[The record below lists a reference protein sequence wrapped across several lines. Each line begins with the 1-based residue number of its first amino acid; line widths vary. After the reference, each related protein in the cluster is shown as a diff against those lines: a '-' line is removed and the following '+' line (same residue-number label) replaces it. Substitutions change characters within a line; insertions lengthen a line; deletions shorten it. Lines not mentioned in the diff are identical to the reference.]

1 MTLDPA
7 FIFAVSSA
15 GDFGMNGQLPWPA
28 NAFDFAHFRDMTM
41 GQMLL
46 VGRKTADTLPP
57 LPGRDI
63 AVLTRSP
70 EKYFNT
76 DRHYLNLN
84 EALLAAKTRQQR
96 LLIGGGVEVLR
107 STNYFHRH
115 VKTAYI
121 SVIEGSY
128 PSDTKFDL
136 AKWLLEGGWQSKNS
150 TSCDSPQ
157 TTIYVCERP

>member
-46 VGRKTADTLPP
+46 VGRKTAETMPP

-63 AVLTRSP
+63 AVLTRSR

-107 STNYFHRH
+107 SIDHLH
-115 VKTAYI
+115 LVKTAYI
-121 SVIEGSY
+121 TVIEGSY
-128 PSDTKFDL
+128 PSDVKFNL
-136 AKWLLEGGWQSKNS
+136 ARWLLDGGWQCKNS

-157 TTIYVCERP
+157 TTIYICER

>member
-7 FIFAVSSA
+7 FLFAVSSA

-46 VGRKTADTLPP
+46 VGRKTADRLPHP
-57 LPGRDI
+57 PGRDI
-63 AVLTRSP
+63 GVLTRSR

-76 DRHYLNLN
+76 DRHYLNLS
-84 EALLAAKTRQQR
+84 EALLAAQTRQRR
-96 LLIGGGVEVLR
+96 LLIGGGAEVLR
-107 STNYFHRH
+107 SIDRMHL

-128 PSDTKFDL
+128 PSDVKFDL
-136 AKWLLEGGWQSKNS
+136 AHWLLDGAWQCKNY

-157 TTIYVCERP
+157 TTIYLCER

>member
-7 FIFAVSSA
+7 FLFAVSSE
-15 GDFGMNGQLPWPA
+15 GDFGMNGQLPWPH
-28 NAFDFAHFRDMTM
+28 NPFDFAHFRDMTM

-46 VGRKTADTLPP
+46 VGRKTAETLPP

-63 AVLTRSP
+63 AVLTRSR
-70 EKYFNT
+70 EKYFNA

-107 STNYFHRH
+107 SIDHLH
-115 VKTAYI
+115 LVKTAYI
-121 SVIEGSY
+121 TVIEGSY
-128 PSDTKFDL
+128 PSDVKFNL
-136 AKWLLEGGWQSKNS
+136 AHWLLDGGWQCKNS
-150 TSCDSPQ
+150 TSCDSPK
-157 TTIYVCERP
+157 TTIYLCER

>member
-15 GDFGMNGQLPWPA
+15 GDFGMNGQLPWPH
-28 NAFDFAHFRDMTM
+28 NPFDFAHFRAITM

-63 AVLTRSP
+63 AVLTRSR

-76 DRHYLNLN
+76 DRYYLNLN

-96 LLIGGGVEVLR
+96 LVVGGGVEVLT
-107 STNYFHRH
+107 SMNQDIAI
-115 VKTAYI
+115 KTAYI
-121 SVIEGSY
+121 TIIKGSY
-128 PSDTKFDL
+128 PSDTRFDL
-136 AKWLLEGGWQSKNS
+136 AKWLLVGRWQSKNRQM
-150 TSCDSPQ
+150 SPDKQ
-157 TTIYVCERP
+157 TTIYTCERP